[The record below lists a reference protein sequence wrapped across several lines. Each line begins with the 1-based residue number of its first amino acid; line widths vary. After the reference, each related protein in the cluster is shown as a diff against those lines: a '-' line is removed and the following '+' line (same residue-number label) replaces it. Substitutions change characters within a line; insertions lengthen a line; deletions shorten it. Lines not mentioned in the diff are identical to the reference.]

1 MHSPRALCAKPFAPD
16 PQDACH
22 ADAVRQHVI
31 ILVLQLVNARAGN
44 ATPLRLLV

>member
-1 MHSPRALCAKPFAPD
+1 MHSPPARLEREAFGAKPFAPD

-31 ILVLQLVNARAGN
+31 ILGIADG
-44 ATPLRLLV
+44 